1 MVFELVLVHL
11 LGLNL
16 LVRRVGAVLRQ
27 LRGDLPQL
35 ALVRFQLLLL
45 QGSMKPL
52 SIQKTESVNSCS
64 FKRPLMMSDFHSSNV
79 PLCHVPPA
87 FSAGSTCTFCPL
99 KKTVTT

>member
-16 LVRRVGAVLRQ
+16 LVGRVGAVLRQ

-52 SIQKTESVNSCS
+52 SIQKTKSVNSCS
-64 FKRPLMMSDFHSSNV
+64 FKRPLMMNDFHSSNM
-79 PLCHVPPA
+79 PLLPC
-87 FSAGSTCTFCPL
+87 STSFLSQGPRAPS
-99 KKTVTT
+99 VH